1 MAVMVSCQDEASVF
15 RIVTNSFIRKAT
27 ELKAHDAPFLSGFGF
42 IRIRLIS
49 PRIESKKGFSGGTV
63 SPIPAHTVSFVS
75 RR

>member
-1 MAVMVSCQDEASVF
+1 MF

-27 ELKAHDAPFLSGFGF
+27 ELKAQDAPFLSGFGF
-42 IRIRLIS
+42 IRIRLIRL
-49 PRIESKKGFSGGTV
+49 RIESKIGFSGGTV